1 MQVAHVDDG
10 ILVNWDIRLDALP
23 KEWITNLFESF
34 IHLLKN
40 LAAHPEQLNTQIIS
54 PAQNTSSDR
63 TSQKPLN
70 ALQQAYLLGRTQA
83 LPLGGVAMQ
92 EFRQYHGKMDIV
104 LLRQRLAEMVRQHD
118 SLRTYIDKNRL
129 IQYISDQVSVNLK
142 RNRPNYMG
150 T

>member
-1 MQVAHVDDG
+1 MVFTAALDIENDNLLSERVRRVFGSMNWVISQGPQVAIDAQVAHVDDG

-63 TSQKPLN
+63 TSQN
-70 ALQQAYLLGRTQA
+70 
-83 LPLGGVAMQ
+83 
-92 EFRQYHGKMDIV
+92 H
-104 LLRQRLAEMVRQHD
+104 
-118 SLRTYIDKNRL
+118 
-129 IQYISDQVSVNLK
+129 
-142 RNRPNYMG
+142 
-150 T
+150 